1 MNYMITHYLTVALR
15 NLLKYKSQ
23 NVISIG
29 ALTVGLFCFCVCF
42 YISRFVGS
50 VDECFENHERIAEVY
65 LTDKNG
71 ETWSG
76 VSGKMLPHLQQ
87 RTWNGV
93 EGFTL
98 LSYVEKNEYN
108 LIGENDELLP
118 YELATMEADSL
129 YNRMFTPTLVC
140 GSWEQVANNRNS
152 IVMTRHIARRMFGD
166 ENKAI
171 GKRMEG
177 ESQFTRNRITYTIQA
192 VIEDL
197 PENTSMNFMRTVD
210 MLKVNDDGGY
220 EALPTP
226 DITGYTMYAFLS
238 ENHSAKQL
246 DESFRQAKYTFRMF
260 GGENQIC
267 AKPLGEDHRQAQ
279 IANIMALVTAI
290 VGFLVLLA
298 ASLNFFHFQTGSFL
312 NRGRE
317 FSIRKILGNT
327 TSGLFWMQFTQIV
340 IVILAATLLSG
351 CLIELTS
358 PFLHLSVFRFSIQM
372 TKEELL
378 PHLIQYMG
386 CLLVL
391 TALVAFGIALYIR
404 RATMHI
410 SLHGLGN
417 VNGKNYL
424 RNFLLGVQF
433 FVCWLFVSMAT
444 GMYLQAGMTSSTM
457 FHTLTSQEKEEIIS
471 VPLDYNFLKKE
482 DRQIIINHIRQ
493 HAGVM
498 DIMFTDVKMVTNR
511 MTAMAESPDAKND
524 HSVRIMGITPNY
536 ADFLHTALEGQ
547 PQQHKNEILISRNLA
562 DQLGGDAIGKSLYDY
577 RKQAFTVSGII
588 DNITNYV
595 YADGYGQAK
604 YGNVYFLMEDEAET
618 GYYAYVKCHPEKVE
632 EVRTW
637 IDQKL
642 REVFPASIEPTIGTL
657 QKDIVE
663 YQALENNLKGIILFF
678 SGVCLIITL
687 LGVYS
692 AITLDTE
699 RRQKEVAIRKVN
711 GAGLKEIIV
720 LFARLYVR
728 MLGISAIFAF
738 PIVYLILQTWKQM
751 YQVFFNTG
759 ILYWGGILL
768 GVTGITALTVIFRI
782 LKIARIN
789 PAEIIKSE

>member
-1 MNYMITHYLTVALR
+1 MITHYLTVALR

-50 VDECFENHERIAEVY
+50 VDECFENHERIADVY
-65 LTDKNG
+65 LVDKDG
-71 ETWSG
+71 ETYSG
-76 VSGKMLPHLQQ
+76 VSGHLLPHLQQ
-87 RTWNGV
+87 RNWDGV

-98 LSYVEKNEYN
+98 LSFVEKGNYN
-108 LIGENDELLP
+108 LIGEDDKILP
-118 YELATMEADSL
+118 YELTAMETDSF
-129 YNRMFTPTLVC
+129 YNKVFTPTFVC
-140 GSWEQVANNRNS
+140 GNWEDVSNNRNS
-152 IVMTRHIARRMFGD
+152 VVLTRHTAKRMFGD
-166 ENKAI
+166 VNLAI
-171 GKRMEG
+171 GKQLT
-177 ESQFTRNRITYTIQA
+177 SHNRFVKGSTTYTVRA

-210 MLKVNDDGGY
+210 LLKVNDDGGY
-220 EALPTP
+220 VGFPTP
-226 DITGYTMYAFLS
+226 DLTGYTTYALLKDNFT
-238 ENHSAKQL
+238 AQQL
-246 DESFRQAKYTFRMF
+246 NDAFQKAGYTFQMFRQDNT
-260 GGENQIC
+260 IC
-267 AKPLGEDHRQAQ
+267 ARPLGKDFSQAQ

-340 IVILAATLLSG
+340 IVILVATLLSG
-351 CLIELTS
+351 CLIELAS
-358 PFLHLSVFRFSIQM
+358 PFLHLSMFRFSIQM

-433 FVCWLFVSMAT
+433 FICWLFVSMAT
-444 GMYLQAGMTSSTM
+444 GMYLQAEKTSSTM
-457 FHTLTSQEKEEIIS
+457 FSTLTSQEKEEIIS

-498 DIMFTDVKMVTNR
+498 DIMFTDVKMVTNQ

-524 HSVRIMGITPNY
+524 LSVRIMGITPNY
-536 ADFLHTALEGQ
+536 ADFLHIGLEGK

-711 GAGLKEIIV
+711 GAGLKEIIA

-738 PIVYLILQTWKQM
+738 PIVYLILQQWKQM
-751 YQVFFNTG
+751 YLVFFNDG

-789 PAEIIKSE
+789 PATIIKSE